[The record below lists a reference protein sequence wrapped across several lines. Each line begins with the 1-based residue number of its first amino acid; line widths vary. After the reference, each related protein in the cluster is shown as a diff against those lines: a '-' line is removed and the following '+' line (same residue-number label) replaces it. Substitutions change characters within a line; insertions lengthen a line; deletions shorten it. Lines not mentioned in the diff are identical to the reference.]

1 MPLCYSNIPDNTFK
15 SFYLAFG
22 VNSDP
27 NWANQAYKDS
37 FAKATWATQ
46 VFSYYG
52 ARTIGIV
59 GHDDPDFNIVLPKDC
74 RGLMFDARN
83 IENAGT
89 FDAINTTNF
98 GAKSGSWRDA
108 FGYCISLKRLYI
120 KNLTVNLNLS
130 WSPIDYDS
138 ITYIVKAAAN
148 TKNITISVSPYTYNL
163 LSAADFEAATAK
175 NITIELITT
184 NYVEDNRLSE
194 ISNKAD
200 TSYVDERVAALVGSA
215 PETLDTL
222 EELATALQEN
232 DEVVQV
238 LNDAIATKADKTYVD
253 EAIAN
258 IPTESDVF
266 IVDCP
271 DGSVISH
278 NFNQIMTAINNGKAV
293 YASIYGTIMAPLT
306 YVADDGSFIE
316 FRLVNMDQSIITIDS
331 LKINNDNS
339 FTVNQNS
346 SQALATEEF
355 VNNKV
360 AKLSNTDWDDLKN
373 NLSQS
378 IDNPWYYP
386 IDASKIEIYY

>member
-1 MPLCYSNIPDNTFK
+1 M
-15 SFYLAFG
+15 
-22 VNSDP
+22 
-27 NWANQAYKDS
+27 
-37 FAKATWATQ
+37 
-46 VFSYYG
+46 
-52 ARTIGIV
+52 
-59 GHDDPDFNIVLPKDC
+59 
-74 RGLMFDARN
+74 
-83 IENAGT
+83 
-89 FDAINTTNF
+89 
-98 GAKSGSWRDA
+98 
-108 FGYCISLKRLYI
+108 
-120 KNLTVNLNLS
+120 
-130 WSPIDYDS
+130 
-138 ITYIVKAAAN
+138 
-148 TKNITISVSPYTYNL
+148 
-163 LSAADFEAATAK
+163 
-175 NITIELITT
+175 
-184 NYVEDNRLSE
+184 
-194 ISNKAD
+194 
-200 TSYVDERVAALVGSA
+200 
-215 PETLDTL
+215 
-222 EELATALQEN
+222 
-232 DEVVQV
+232 
-238 LNDAIATKADKTYVD
+238 D